1 MFSSPG
7 EETVNIVRIPVLKGD
22 DRNPGGHFK
31 EKPVG
36 DYLMK
41 PTCFEMI
48 SYCSSFFWLYSTF
61 FSSK

>member
-48 SYCSSFFWLYSTF
+48 SYCSSFF
-61 FSSK
+61 